1 MPLTSKRQTKIAHDF
16 ASKSAW
22 LMGADFLVQKIRIPD
37 WCGAATK
44 NETKIKGTPRP
55 TKNSSTIT
63 SHLHSLYI

>member
-44 NETKIKGTPRP
+44 NETKIKGTALASGEVLGRAPG
-55 TKNSSTIT
+55 
-63 SHLHSLYI
+63 